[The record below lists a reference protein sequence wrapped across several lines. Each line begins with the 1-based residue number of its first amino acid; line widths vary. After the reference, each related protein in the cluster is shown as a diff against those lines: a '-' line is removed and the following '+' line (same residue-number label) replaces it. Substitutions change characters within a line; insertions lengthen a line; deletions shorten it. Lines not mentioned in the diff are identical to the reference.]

1 VGVPRI
7 RPGKSVESE
16 PKEGERAAT
25 AAYVASLA
33 ADLAALARKQKL
45 DTLGY
50 LLDLARLEAEGL
62 AQGLAEGLAQ
72 GSGGG

>member
-1 VGVPRI
+1 MARI
-7 RPGKSVESE
+7 RPSKSVETE
-16 PKEGERAAT
+16 PKEGEKAAT

-62 AQGLAEGLAQ
+62 AQGLAQ